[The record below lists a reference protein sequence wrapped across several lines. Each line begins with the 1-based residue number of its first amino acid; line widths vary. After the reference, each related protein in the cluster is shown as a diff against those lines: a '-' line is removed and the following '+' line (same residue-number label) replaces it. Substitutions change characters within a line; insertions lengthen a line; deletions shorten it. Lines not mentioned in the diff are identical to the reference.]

1 MLSKQWMNDMFK
13 QGKTYKEYVNTLWE
27 EYSKLVEC
35 IEQGH
40 DYAEAKGGEP
50 DCQRCGHYGPGDA
63 LHMEEIELAQVR
75 KELETTRRERD
86 ENAKQL
92 QAIKDGFSGIS
103 ELAAKLGTM
112 ATFLGIDVG
121 GVK

>member
-35 IEQGH
+35 IERGH

-50 DCQRCGHYGPGDA
+50 DCQRCGHYGPGGA